1 MKRRIKNTVSLKTV
15 FCLLLLL
22 ATCALLFM
30 EMKRRRALDT
40 TPPTITCSQAVP
52 EYTPGDDYSVLLADV
67 RATDPEDGDV
77 TASVRVRSISIAED
91 NSKAVVTY
99 VAKDHANNIGVGKRI
114 VTIRLPEPEEEI
126 ADEAETDATGAEETE
141 SSETAETE
149 VSETADT
156 EATP

>member
-52 EYTPGDDYSVLLADV
+52 EYTPGDDYAVLLADV

-91 NSKAVVTY
+91 NSRAVVTY

-114 VTIRLPEPEEEI
+114 VTIRLAEPEEETS
-126 ADEAETDATGAEETE
+126 DEAGTDPAGAEETE
-141 SSETAETE
+141 TSETEFSETAETE
-149 VSETADT
+149 A
-156 EATP
+156 AP